1 MKKIFVILS
10 VLIWMVST
18 TMAQPAVT
26 VNGYI
31 NNKLTE
37 VDTLCRDEGNR
48 TLTPEIC
55 LPGYMQHFQHPT
67 TIVCS
72 IGGEFS
78 TTEQYTTYEW
88 VVEDDYGYRTSN
100 DEFMFAVFSDHPG
113 YIKVIVQHEGDIGT
127 DSIEFCPKQ
136 PETPIENFLM
146 EIDENGYPIFSGTV
160 TTAERLQLRAYS
172 LIVGDDTPHMQNQ
185 YILNLTPGEWEYK
198 DESTHLQEDIRWIYN
213 AQIMDTCNHYYSR
226 DIPGLLLNTRNIN
239 DCWVLDMMTI
249 FNTEAQLNS
258 QYEFAYIVYSVD
270 ENGQRHHFTDE
281 NGPVI
286 LPKSTTSWTI
296 PGPHVDPYYQ
306 IGVAW
311 VQEDGSYE
319 LVSLSNK
326 VENPLHDTNG
336 LDDGQDSSM
345 SVYPNPT
352 SGSFTVRGSGILSV
366 LNNLGQTIFVKEIS
380 GQESLSL
387 PTGLYIVK
395 VTNGNGETLTT
406 RKLVVK

>member
-1 MKKIFVILS
+1 MRKFYTILLTLFTVTS
-10 VLIWMVST
+10 VA
-18 TMAQPAVT
+18 MAQPAMT
-26 VNGYI
+26 GKGYI

-48 TLTPEIC
+48 TLTPEIW
-55 LPGYMQHFQHPT
+55 LPDYMQHFQHPT
-67 TIVCS
+67 AIVCS

-113 YIKVIVQHEGDIGT
+113 YIKVIVQHEGDVGT

-146 EIDENGYPIFSGTV
+146 KIDENGYPIFSGTV

-185 YILNLTPGEWEYK
+185 YILHLTPGEWEYK

-213 AQIMDTCNHYYSR
+213 AQILDTCTHYYSR

-239 DCWVLDMMTI
+239 EEWVLDMMTI

-270 ENGQRHHFTDE
+270 ENGQRHHFTDG

-311 VQEDGSYE
+311 VHEDGTIE
-319 LVSLSNK
+319 LVSLSNMID
-326 VENPLHDTNG
+326 NPL
-336 LDDGQDSSM
+336 LDPTGIEEDSQAFM
-345 SVYPNPT
+345 VYPNPAQ
-352 SGSFTVRGSGILSV
+352 GRFTVEGTGKLTISNMV
-366 LNNLGQTIFVKEIS
+366 GQTILNKEIDGKTTIELPQGLYFVKL
-380 GQESLSL
+380 G
-387 PTGLYIVK
+387 
-395 VTNGNGETLTT
+395 GET
-406 RKLVVK
+406 RKIVVE

>member
-1 MKKIFVILS
+1 MRKFFTLLLTLFTVTG
-10 VLIWMVST
+10 VAV
-18 TMAQPAVT
+18 AQPAMI
-26 VNGYI
+26 NKGYVD
-31 NNKLTE
+31 NKLTGI
-37 VDTLCRDEGNR
+37 DTSSACQGNR

-113 YIKVIVQHEGDIGT
+113 YIKVIVQHEGDVGT

-146 EIDENGYPIFSGTV
+146 KIDENGYPIFSGTV

-239 DCWVLDMMTI
+239 EEWVLDMMTI

-311 VQEDGSYE
+311 VHEDGTIE
-319 LVSLSNK
+319 LVSLSNMID
-326 VENPLHDTNG
+326 NPL
-336 LDDGQDSSM
+336 LDPTGIDEGAQAFM
-345 SVYPNPT
+345 VYPNPAQ
-352 SGSFTVRGSGILSV
+352 GRFTVEGTGHLMVS
-366 LNNLGQTIFVKEIS
+366 NMLGQTIMTKGIDGKTTIE
-380 GQESLSL
+380 L
-387 PTGLYIVK
+387 PQGLYYVK
-395 VTNGNGETLTT
+395 IGGKT
-406 RKLVVK
+406 RKIVVE

>member
-1 MKKIFVILS
+1 MRNFFTLLLTLFTVTS
-10 VLIWMVST
+10 VAV
-18 TMAQPAVT
+18 AQPAMIKK
-26 VNGYI
+26 GYDES
-31 NNKLTE
+31 TE

-48 TLTPEIC
+48 TLTPEIW
-55 LPGYMQHFQHPT
+55 LPGNMHHFQHPT
-67 TIVCS
+67 AIVCS
-72 IGGEFS
+72 TGGEFS

-113 YIKVIVQHEGDIGT
+113 YIKVIVQHEGDVGT

-146 EIDENGYPIFSGTV
+146 KIDENGYPIFSGTV

-239 DCWVLDMMTI
+239 EEWVLDMMTI

-296 PGPHVDPYYQ
+296 PGPHVDPWYQ
-306 IGVAW
+306 CGVAL
-311 VQEDGSYE
+311 VHEDGSYE
-319 LVSLSNK
+319 VISLSNK
-326 VENPLHDTNG
+326 VENPRPYPTEIEE
-336 LDDGQDSSM
+336 QDQNLM
-345 SVYPNPT
+345 QDQIMVYPNPAQ
-352 SGSFTVRGSGILSV
+352 GRFTVEGTGTLQICNL
-366 LNNLGQTIFVKEIS
+366 LGQTILNKKIQGKTIVE
-380 GQESLSL
+380 L
-387 PTGLYIVK
+387 PQGLYFVEL
-395 VTNGNGETLTT
+395 NGET
-406 RKLVVK
+406 RKIVVE